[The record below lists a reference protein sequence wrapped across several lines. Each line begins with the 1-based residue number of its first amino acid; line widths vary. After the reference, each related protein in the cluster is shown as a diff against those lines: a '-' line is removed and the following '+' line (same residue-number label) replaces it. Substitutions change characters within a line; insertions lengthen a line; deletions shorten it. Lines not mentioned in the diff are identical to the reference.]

1 MPDEQGA
8 IIPAAQHSLS
18 LASEQ
23 QDYYLSSL
31 FFDLGSG
38 RGIDRVSAGRKVAG
52 VLE

>member
-8 IIPAAQHSLS
+8 IIPVVQQFLS
-18 LASEQ
+18 QASAQ
-23 QDYYLSSL
+23 QDYYLSQL

-38 RGIDRVSAGRKVAG
+38 RGIERGYAGRKVAG